1 MNTSENLFDAKLI
14 SDILLFAMLAICIV
28 LLYEYY
34 DIIEAEITQIVLNS
48 LTVVNNS
55 IAETRV
61 GR

>member
-14 SDILLFAMLAICIV
+14 LDILLFVMLAISTV
-28 LLYEYY
+28 LLFEYY
-34 DIIEAEITQIVLNS
+34 DVIEAEITQSVLNS
-48 LTVVNNS
+48 LTDVNNS